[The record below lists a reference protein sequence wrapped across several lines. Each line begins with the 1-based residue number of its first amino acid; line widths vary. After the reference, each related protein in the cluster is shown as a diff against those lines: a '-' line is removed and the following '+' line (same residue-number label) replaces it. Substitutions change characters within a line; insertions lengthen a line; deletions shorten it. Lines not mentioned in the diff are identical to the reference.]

1 MIFDLKSIDS
11 HTNYVVKE
19 NKIGYVYGDRVMFN
33 ISQGYL
39 TSFAYLL
46 EQEKKTITKK
56 SVTENIGLRVSCGSF
71 SYSEIPFKFKSI
83 LGISGTVETIS
94 NY

>member
-1 MIFDLKSIDS
+1 MIFDLKSVDS
-11 HTNYVVKE
+11 HTNYIVKE

-33 ISQGYL
+33 ISYGYL
-39 TSFAYLL
+39 TSFAYIL
-46 EQEKKTITKK
+46 EHEKKNITKK
-56 SVTENIGLRVSCGSF
+56 SVSESIGLRISCGNF
-71 SYSEIPFKFKSI
+71 SYSEIPLKFKAI